1 MNALSRTLR
10 LAVIALAAGAIAA
23 PAFADDGPADA
34 HLHIHGTSVAFLVG
48 GSWGHGTL
56 EFHGRT
62 YKVKVRALKV
72 GSLGASSYDEQGDVF
87 HLRHASDIDGTY
99 ASADA
104 SATAGAGQG
113 AVRLTNSNGVVINLL
128 SSSTG
133 LQATLAAGGVEIE
146 LDQ

>member
-1 MNALSRTLR
+1 MKNLLR
-10 LAVIALAAGAIAA
+10 LAAIALAAGAIAA

-34 HLHIHGTSVAFLVG
+34 HLHIHGSSVAFLVG

-62 YKVKVRALKV
+62 YRVKVRALKV
-72 GSLGASSYDEQGDVF
+72 GSIGASSYDERGEVF
-87 HLRHASDIDGTY
+87 HLRHAHDIDGTY

-113 AVRLTNSNGVVINLL
+113 AVRLTNPNGVVINLL
-128 SSSTG
+128 STSTG
-133 LQATLAAGGVEIE
+133 LQATLAAGGLEIE
-146 LDQ
+146 LE

>member
-1 MNALSRTLR
+1 MNPISRIAR
-10 LAVIALAAGAIAA
+10 LTAIALAAGAIAA

-34 HLHIHGTSVAFLVG
+34 HIHIHGSSVAFLVG
-48 GSWGHGTL
+48 GSWGHGTM

-72 GSLGASSYDEQGDVF
+72 GSIGASSYDETGDVF

-113 AVRLTNSNGVVINLL
+113 AVRLTNPNGVVINLL
-128 SSSTG
+128 STSTG
-133 LQATLAAGGVEIE
+133 LQATLAAGGLEIE
-146 LDQ
+146 LE